1 MSDVT
6 ERRDVWLVLSNT
18 DCTEG
23 RGREYVKYV
32 TETEATAIRLG
43 LKGYVMGSN
52 CPVVKGFA
60 VKINNTWFAPCE
72 IRPPSKE
79 DTTTQ
84 ERIDRQ
90 RAAHQKAIAAGLT
103 DEDIKALGKSHE

>member
-1 MSDVT
+1 MSDALD
-6 ERRDVWLVLSNT
+6 RREVWLVKSNT

-32 TETEATAIRLG
+32 AETEATAIRLG
-43 LKGYVMGSN
+43 LKGYVQGSN

-72 IRPPSKE
+72 IKTPSKE
-79 DTTTQ
+79 DIAAQ

-90 RAAHQKAIAAGLT
+90 RTAHQKAIAAGLT
-103 DEDIKALGKSHE
+103 DEDIKALGETHE